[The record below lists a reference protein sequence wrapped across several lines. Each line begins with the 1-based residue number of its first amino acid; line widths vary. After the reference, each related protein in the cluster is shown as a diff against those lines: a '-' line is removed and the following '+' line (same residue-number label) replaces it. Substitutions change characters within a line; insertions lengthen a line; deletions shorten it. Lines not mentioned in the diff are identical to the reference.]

1 MNMIFDIQNK
11 WARRAN
17 IVFIVIAA
25 VPFLLAIFIAEFIWK
40 TLRSIVITVKTQVSE
55 AIPTIRDYIDAIR
68 TNW

>member
-17 IVFIVIAA
+17 IVFIVVAA
-25 VPFLLAIFIAEFIWK
+25 VPFLLVIFIVEFIWK
-40 TLRSIVITVKTQVSE
+40 MLKSMVTTVKTQVSE

-68 TNW
+68 QNW

>member
-25 VPFLLAIFIAEFIWK
+25 VPFLLMIFMIEFIWK
-40 TLRSIVITVKTQVSE
+40 TLISIVATLKTQVSE

>member
-25 VPFLLAIFIAEFIWK
+25 VPFLLVIFVAEFIWK
-40 TLRSIVITVKTQVSE
+40 MLKSIVTTVKTQVSE